1 MTPRDR
7 ELISRQGK
15 DSAAG
20 MTVNEEHDPAGPLC
34 RLLTEVASFMRREA
48 LFLLSVHSFCWWV
61 TDGWVVGTEANE
73 RIGIREK
80 EETMKAWFIEPVT
93 KKGQGL

>member
-1 MTPRDR
+1 
-7 ELISRQGK
+7 
-15 DSAAG
+15 
-20 MTVNEEHDPAGPLC
+20 
-34 RLLTEVASFMRREA
+34 MRREA

>member
-1 MTPRDR
+1 
-7 ELISRQGK
+7 
-15 DSAAG
+15 
-20 MTVNEEHDPAGPLC
+20 
-34 RLLTEVASFMRREA
+34 MRREA

-80 EETMKAWFIEPVT
+80 EETMKAWFIERTRYEERSGTMSPAVNHQSSHRSPT
-93 KKGQGL
+93 AGKIEKDSIRNMPTPTLQGI

>member
-1 MTPRDR
+1 
-7 ELISRQGK
+7 
-15 DSAAG
+15 
-20 MTVNEEHDPAGPLC
+20 MTVNEEHDPAGRSPF
-34 RLLTEVASFMRREA
+34 RLLNEVASFLRRDQTREGP

-61 TDGWVVGTEANE
+61 TDGRVVGTEANE

>member
-20 MTVNEEHDPAGPLC
+20 MTVNEEHDPAGPL
-34 RLLTEVASFMRREA
+34 LYY
-48 LFLLSVHSFCWWV
+48 
-61 TDGWVVGTEANE
+61 
-73 RIGIREK
+73 
-80 EETMKAWFIEPVT
+80 
-93 KKGQGL
+93 